1 MKMNGLKRGIAA
13 LDNVAIVPVLKGGS
27 GYGKHEVIHA
37 QSTGDITVKA

>member
-1 MKMNGLKRGIAA
+1 MKMNGAIKEVAA

-37 QSTGDITVKA
+37 QSTRDITVKA

>member
-1 MKMNGLKRGIAA
+1 MKMNRGKKEVAA
-13 LDNVAIVPVLKGGS
+13 LDNVAIVPDLKGGS